1 MSEGNKHKKVWG
13 KSIIRPEKDRKS
25 VEDGGDQK
33 NYGAQDDDSKIFTLP
48 TEIKAVLQ
56 ENISTIHSEF
66 STLRSDL
73 KEDMSDFQQRIRDDI
88 GNDLMIFFNRKL
100 NEATKSLQ
108 LPSERVEEVE
118 KRTVDLEEWGVN
130 VRDVKIQE
138 DMQAKLTDLKSRTR
152 QNNIRIYGIPEGCEG
167 RNVI

>member
-1 MSEGNKHKKVWG
+1 M
-13 KSIIRPEKDRKS
+13 
-25 VEDGGDQK
+25 
-33 NYGAQDDDSKIFTLP
+33 
-48 TEIKAVLQ
+48 LQ

-66 STLRSDL
+66 STPRSDL

-100 NEATKSLQ
+100 NEVTKSLQ

-118 KRTVDLEEWGVN
+118 KWTANLEEWGVD

-167 RNVI
+167 RNVIWIHQVWTKLITGHNTQSSQSIRS

>member
-100 NEATKSLQ
+100 NKVTKSLQ

-118 KRTVDLEEWGVN
+118 N
-130 VRDVKIQE
+130 
-138 DMQAKLTDLKSRTR
+138 
-152 QNNIRIYGIPEGCEG
+152 
-167 RNVI
+167 